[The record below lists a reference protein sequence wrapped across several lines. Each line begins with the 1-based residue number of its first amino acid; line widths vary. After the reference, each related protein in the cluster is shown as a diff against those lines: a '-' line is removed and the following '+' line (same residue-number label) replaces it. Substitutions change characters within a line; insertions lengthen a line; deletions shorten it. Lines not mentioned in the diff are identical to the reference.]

1 MKQISDI
8 AGLEDAL
15 WNRPRNLSAALGV
28 RAAARALPLS
38 ALWLE
43 WDEEEAMPMVLPAFR
58 VLYAPWLAAVERG
71 QGGDHATPSE
81 APLAREVDAAI
92 AHATGAVSR
101 ATSVVANTPGK
112 AAFDHARN
120 ALAAAVRAAYPLGS
134 ATPGPQTVHRA
145 MAHAADTADA
155 WGPLRED
162 LFAAT
167 TAAEGGFL
175 RQWLL
180 AAPLWPEGAP
190 QWAEAGWNT
199 MRERL
204 RAREGELWHVWT
216 DWYDALLDP
225 AAAALPEGSS
235 ARARLDVPEALWRL
249 GPKHANPEIASRL
262 E

>member
-1 MKQISDI
+1 MNQVNDI

-38 ALWLE
+38 TLWLE

-58 VLYAPWLAAVERG
+58 LLYAAWLAAVERG
-71 QGGDHATPSE
+71 QGGDHAAPSE
-81 APLAREVDAAI
+81 APLAAHVDAAI

-120 ALAAAVRAAYPLGS
+120 ALAAGVRAAYPLGS
-134 ATPGPQTVHRA
+134 ATPGPQTVYRA
-145 MAHAADTADA
+145 MAHAADTTDA
-155 WGPLRED
+155 WQALRDD
-162 LFAAT
+162 LSAAI
-167 TAAEGGFL
+167 TATDGGFL

-180 AAPLWPEGAP
+180 AAPLWPGP
-190 QWAEAGWNT
+190 VPGWAASGWNT

-204 RAREGELWHVWT
+204 KAREGEHWQVWT

-225 AAAALPEGSS
+225 AAGPLPEGPS

-249 GPKHANPEIASRL
+249 GPRHANPEIASRL
-262 E
+262 P